1 MQVLCILICESQ
13 RHVVLLMEEDKQEP
27 SKGGQAARLLTEPEW
42 PLGTAQP
49 VRPLQAESW

>member
-27 SKGGQAARLLTEPEW
+27 SKGGQAARLLTEPER